1 MNISVTFR
9 NSEGENWQ
17 KAYVEERVVKL
28 KKYLE
33 APAEAHVI
41 LSTEKFRNVVEINL
55 SANGWNVN
63 AKEEAK
69 DIHLAVDSCIDKIEK
84 QLKKQREK
92 TREHKPKSI
101 RHVTSKTA
109 EGEGEEEE
117 EYTAAKVVETR
128 KVVLK
133 PMSLEEAALELEENR
148 SRFIM
153 YRDTASEK
161 VSLVYRLD
169 DGNFA
174 HIETNS

>member
-17 KAYVEERVVKL
+17 KAYVEERIAKL
-28 KKYLE
+28 KKYLDV
-33 APAEAHVI
+33 PAEAHII

-84 QLKKQREK
+84 QLKKQKEK
-92 TREHKPKSI
+92 TREHKPRSI
-101 RHVTSKTA
+101 RHTEEKPL
-109 EGEGEEEE
+109 EGVEED
-117 EYTAAKVVETR
+117 EYSAAKVVETR

-133 PMSLEEAALELEENR
+133 LMSLEEAVLELEG
-148 SRFIM
+148 SKARFLI
-153 YRDTASEK
+153 YRDTGSEK

>member
-9 NSEGENWQ
+9 NSEGEDWQ
-17 KAYVEERVVKL
+17 KTYVQERIEKL
-28 KKYLE
+28 KKYFD
-33 APAEAHVI
+33 APAEAHII

-63 AKEEAK
+63 AKEEDK
-69 DIHLAVDSCIDKIEK
+69 DMHLAVDSCIDKIEK
-84 QLKKQREK
+84 QLKKQKEK
-92 TREHKPKSI
+92 IREHKARSI
-101 RHVTSKTA
+101 RHAARKAA
-109 EGEGEEEE
+109 EELEEDD
-117 EYTAAKVVETR
+117 YAAAKVVETR

-133 PMSLEEAALELEENR
+133 PMSLEEAVLEMEGNKA
-148 SRFIM
+148 RFLI
-153 YRDTASEK
+153 YRDTASEN

>member
-9 NSEGENWQ
+9 TSEGENWQ
-17 KAYVEERVVKL
+17 KTYVEERIVKL
-28 KKYLE
+28 KKYLDV
-33 APAEAHVI
+33 PAEAHII

-55 SANGWNVN
+55 SANGWNIN

-69 DIHLAVDSCIDKIEK
+69 DMHLAVDSCIDKIER

-92 TREHKPKSI
+92 TREHKPQSI
-101 RHVTSKTA
+101 RHVDEKAT
-109 EGEGEEEE
+109 EGLEED
-117 EYTAAKVVETR
+117 EYAMAKVVETR
-128 KVVLK
+128 KIVLK
-133 PMSLEEAALELEENR
+133 PMSLEEAVLELEGGKA
-148 SRFIM
+148 RFLV

>member
-9 NSEGENWQ
+9 TNEGESWQ
-17 KAYVEERVVKL
+17 KTYVEEKMERL
-28 KKYLE
+28 NKYLDV
-33 APAEAHVI
+33 PAEAHII

-55 SANGWNVN
+55 SANGWTVN
-63 AKEEAK
+63 AKEESK
-69 DIHLAVDSCIDKIEK
+69 DMHLAVDSCVDKIEK

-92 TREHKPKSI
+92 NRQHKPKSI
-101 RHVTSKTA
+101 RHPGVKA
-109 EGEGEEEE
+109 VEGLEEDEDAP
-117 EYTAAKVVETR
+117 TKVVETR

-133 PMSLEEAALELEENR
+133 PMSLEEAVLELEGNKT
-148 SRFIM
+148 RFLI

>member
-9 NSEGENWQ
+9 TNEGENWQ
-17 KAYVEERVVKL
+17 KTYVEERIVKL
-28 KKYLE
+28 KKYLDV
-33 APAEAHVI
+33 PSEAHII
-41 LSTEKFRNVVEINL
+41 LSTEKFRNVAEINL

-69 DIHLAVDSCIDKIEK
+69 DMHLAVDSCIDKIEK

-92 TREHKPKSI
+92 NREHKPKSI
-101 RHVTSKTA
+101 RHAGAKSA
-109 EGEGEEEE
+109 ENIEEED
-117 EYTAAKVVETR
+117 YATSKVVETR
-128 KVVLK
+128 KVILK
-133 PMSLEEAALELEENR
+133 PMSLEEAVLELEGGKA
-148 SRFIM
+148 RFLI

-161 VSLVYRLD
+161 VSLVHRLD

>member
-9 NSEGENWQ
+9 TSEGESWQ
-17 KAYVEERVVKL
+17 KTYVEERIVKL
-28 KKYLE
+28 KKYLDV
-33 APAEAHVI
+33 PSEAHVI

-69 DIHLAVDSCIDKIEK
+69 DMHLAVDSCIDKIEK

-92 TREHKPKSI
+92 NREHKPRSI
-101 RHVTSKTA
+101 RHGSQKTE
-109 EGEGEEEE
+109 EGMEEDD
-117 EYTAAKVVETR
+117 YTAKVVETR

-133 PMSLEEAALELEENR
+133 LMSLEEAVLEMEG
-148 SRFIM
+148 SKARFLI

-169 DGNFA
+169 DGNIA

>member
-1 MNISVTFR
+1 MNVSVTFR
-9 NSEGENWQ
+9 MSEGEDWQ
-17 KAYVEERVVKL
+17 KNYVEERIVKL
-28 KKYLE
+28 KKYLDV
-33 APAEAHVI
+33 PAEAHVV

-55 SANGWNVN
+55 SASGWNVN

-69 DIHLAVDSCIDKIEK
+69 DMHLAVDSCIDKIEK

-92 TREHKPKSI
+92 NREHKPRSI
-101 RHVTSKTA
+101 RHAGAKTE
-109 EGEGEEEE
+109 EGLEDDDA
-117 EYTAAKVVETR
+117 TAKVVETR
-128 KVVLK
+128 NIVLK
-133 PMSLEEAALELEENR
+133 PMSLEEAVLELDGGKA
-148 SRFIM
+148 RFLI

>member
-9 NSEGENWQ
+9 TSEGENWQ
-17 KAYVEERVVKL
+17 KTYVEERIVKL
-28 KKYLE
+28 KKYLDV
-33 APAEAHVI
+33 PAEAHII

-69 DIHLAVDSCIDKIEK
+69 DMHLAVDSCIDKIER

-92 TREHKPKSI
+92 TREHKPQSI
-101 RHVTSKTA
+101 RHADEKTT
-109 EGEGEEEE
+109 ERLEED
-117 EYTAAKVVETR
+117 EYAMAKVVETR

-133 PMSLEEAALELEENR
+133 PMSLEEAVLELEGGKA
-148 SRFIM
+148 RFLI

>member
-1 MNISVTFR
+1 MNVSVTFR
-9 NSEGENWQ
+9 TSEGEDWQ
-17 KAYVEERVVKL
+17 KTYVEERIVRL
-28 KKYLE
+28 KKYLDV
-33 APAEAHVI
+33 PAEAHVV

-69 DIHLAVDSCIDKIEK
+69 DMHLAVDSCVDKIEK

-92 TREHKPKSI
+92 TREHKPRSI
-101 RHVTSKTA
+101 RHASLKT
-109 EGEGEEEE
+109 GEVPEEDDDA
-117 EYTAAKVVETR
+117 TAKVIETR
-128 KVVLK
+128 NVILK
-133 PMSLEEAALELEENR
+133 PMSLEEAVLEMESSNA
-148 SRFIM
+148 RFLI

-161 VSLVYRLD
+161 VSLVHRLD

>member
-9 NSEGENWQ
+9 TSEGENWQ
-17 KAYVEERVVKL
+17 KTYVEERIVKL
-28 KKYLE
+28 KKYLDV
-33 APAEAHVI
+33 PSEAHVV

-69 DIHLAVDSCIDKIEK
+69 DMHLAVDSCIDKIEK

-92 TREHKPKSI
+92 NREHKPRSI
-101 RHVTSKTA
+101 RHGSPKTD
-109 EGEGEEEE
+109 ESMEEEDS
-117 EYTAAKVVETR
+117 AAKVVETR

-133 PMSLEEAALELEENR
+133 LMSLEEAVLEMEG
-148 SRFIM
+148 SKARFLI

-169 DGNFA
+169 DGHIA

>member
-9 NSEGENWQ
+9 NGEGENWQ
-17 KAYVEERVVKL
+17 KTYVEERTVKL
-28 KKYLE
+28 KKYLD
-33 APAEAHVI
+33 APAEAHII

-69 DIHLAVDSCIDKIEK
+69 DMHLAIDSCVDKIEK

-92 TREHKPKSI
+92 VREHKPRSI
-101 RHVTSKTA
+101 RHAVST
-109 EGEGEEEE
+109 EGSEDEEG
-117 EYTAAKVVETR
+117 AAKVVETR

-133 PMSLEEAALELEENR
+133 PMSLEEAVLEMDGNKA
-148 SRFIM
+148 RFLI

>member
-17 KAYVEERVVKL
+17 KIYVEERIIKL

-33 APAEAHVI
+33 APAEAHII

-69 DIHLAVDSCIDKIEK
+69 DIHLAVDNCIDKIEK

-92 TREHKPKSI
+92 TREHKPRSI
-101 RHVTSKTA
+101 RHASSKTI
-109 EGEGEEEE
+109 EGIEEDEFA
-117 EYTAAKVVETR
+117 AAKVVETR
-128 KVVLK
+128 KVILK
-133 PMSLEEAALELEENR
+133 PMSLEEAALELEENK
-148 SRFIM
+148 SRFLM

>member
-9 NSEGENWQ
+9 TGEGENWQ
-17 KAYVEERVVKL
+17 KTYVEERMIKL
-28 KKYLE
+28 KKYLDV
-33 APAEAHVI
+33 PAEAHII

-69 DIHLAVDSCIDKIEK
+69 DMHLAVDSCIEKIEK

-92 TREHKPKSI
+92 NREHKPKSI
-101 RHVTSKTA
+101 RHAGAKSA
-109 EGEGEEEE
+109 EGMDEED
-117 EYTAAKVVETR
+117 YTASRVVETR
-128 KVVLK
+128 KVILK
-133 PMSLEEAALELEENR
+133 PMSLEEAVLELEGGKA
-148 SRFIM
+148 RFLI

-161 VSLVYRLD
+161 VSLVHRLD
-169 DGNFA
+169 DGNYA

>member
-9 NSEGENWQ
+9 TSEGENWQ
-17 KAYVEERVVKL
+17 KTYVEERIVKL
-28 KKYLE
+28 KKYLDV
-33 APAEAHVI
+33 PAEAHII

-69 DIHLAVDSCIDKIEK
+69 DMHLAVDSCIDKIER

-92 TREHKPKSI
+92 TREHKPQSI
-101 RHVTSKTA
+101 RHADEKTT
-109 EGEGEEEE
+109 EGLEED
-117 EYTAAKVVETR
+117 EYAMAKVVETR
-128 KVVLK
+128 KIVLK
-133 PMSLEEAALELEENR
+133 PMSLEEAVLELEGGKA
-148 SRFIM
+148 RFLI

>member
-9 NSEGENWQ
+9 TNEGENWQ
-17 KAYVEERVVKL
+17 KTYVEERIVRL
-28 KKYLE
+28 NKYLDV
-33 APAEAHVI
+33 PAEAHII

-55 SANGWNVN
+55 SANGWNAT

-69 DIHLAVDSCIDKIEK
+69 DMHLAVDSCIDKIEK

-92 TREHKPKSI
+92 NREHKPKSI
-101 RHVTSKTA
+101 RHSSGKTA
-109 EGEGEEEE
+109 EGMEED
-117 EYTAAKVVETR
+117 EYAAKVVETR

-133 PMSLEEAALELEENR
+133 PMSLEEAVLEMEGNKA
-148 SRFIM
+148 RFLI